1 MPREAVDGGILVSVA
16 SEGDKGRVLL
26 ILRHRWA
33 LMALVVLL
41 GVGVAGSA
49 LALRGH
55 RTVPASAPAARTR
68 EAVAPAAD
76 PLPAPRPRSVEP
88 RAGVQP
94 ASSDP
99 SVGAPESEPAA
110 PPEKLP
116 QPVSDA
122 EIRRELKQS
131 GLVAGSRGSLTPSGL
146 AVAPFDAPSA
156 VQQVIEAGD
165 KIAKLPYRYGG
176 GHATFVDTA
185 YDCSG
190 SLSYALAAAGLVGST
205 MDSTGFSRWGDAG
218 PGRWIT
224 IYANA
229 GHAWMTVAGVRFDT
243 SGHGVGGSRW
253 TGASRSTAGFVQR
266 HPPGL

>member
-1 MPREAVDGGILVSVA
+1 MASGGDT
-16 SEGDKGRVLL
+16 GKVLT

-33 LMALVVLL
+33 LLALVVLL
-41 GVGVAGSA
+41 GAGVAGSA

-55 RTVPASAPAARTR
+55 RTAPATAPATRAAAAVVPASTS
-68 EAVAPAAD
+68 AAD

-88 RAGVQP
+88 QAGVQP
-94 ASSDP
+94 AASDAAER
-99 SVGAPESEPAA
+99 SPESEPAA

-122 EIRRELKQS
+122 EIRRELKAS
-131 GLVAGSRGSLTPSGL
+131 GLTAGSRATITADGL
-146 AVAPFDAPSA
+146 AVAPIDAPGP

-165 KIAKLPYRYGG
+165 KIAKLPYRFGG

-190 SLSYALAAAGLVGST
+190 SLSYALAAAGLVGAT
-205 MDSTGFSRWGDAG
+205 MDSTTLSRWGDAG

-224 IYANA
+224 VYSNP
-229 GHAWMTVAGVRFDT
+229 GHTFMMIAGVRFDT
-243 SGHGVGGSRW
+243 SSRGVGGSRW
-253 TGASRSTAGFVQR
+253 TAAGRSTAGFVAR

>member
-1 MPREAVDGGILVSVA
+1 VTS
-16 SEGDKGRVLL
+16 

-33 LMALVVLL
+33 LLALVLLL
-41 GVGVAGSA
+41 GVGVTGSA

-55 RTVPASAPAARTR
+55 RTPARASTAVAHTEASISPAPAA
-68 EAVAPAAD
+68 A
-76 PLPAPRPRSVEP
+76 PLPAPHPRSVEP
-88 RAGVQP
+88 QAGVQP

-99 SVGAPESEPAA
+99 AQNAPESEPAL

-131 GLVAGSRGSLTPSGL
+131 GLVAGSRGSLTPDGL
-146 AVAPFDAPSA
+146 AVAPLDAPAS

-165 KIAKLPYRYGG
+165 KIAKLPYRFGG

-190 SLSYALAAAGLVGST
+190 SVSFALAAAGLIGAP
-205 MDSTGFSRWGDAG
+205 MDSTSFSHWGDAG

-224 IYANA
+224 IYANG

-243 SGHGVGGSRW
+243 SGHGIGGSRW

>member
-1 MPREAVDGGILVSVA
+1 MA
-16 SEGDKGRVLL
+16 STDDTGKVTS

-33 LMALVVLL
+33 LLALVLLL
-41 GVGVAGSA
+41 GVGVTGSA

-55 RTVPASAPAARTR
+55 AARAQATR
-68 EAVAPAAD
+68 TAAHTEAAVAPSAA
-76 PLPAPRPRSVEP
+76 LPARHPRAVEP
-88 RAGVQP
+88 QAGVEP
-94 ASSDP
+94 ASGDP
-99 SVGAPESEPAA
+99 AQNAPESEPAL

-131 GLVAGSRGSLTPSGL
+131 GLVAGSRGSLTPDGL
-146 AVAPFDAPSA
+146 AVAPFDAPSS
-156 VQQVIEAGD
+156 VQQVIQAGD
-165 KIAKLPYRYGG
+165 RIAKLPYRFGG

-190 SLSYALAAAGLVGST
+190 SVSYALAAAGLVGSP
-205 MDSTGFSRWGDAG
+205 MDSTALSRWGDAG
-218 PGRWIT
+218 PGHWIT
-224 IYANA
+224 VYANA

>member
-1 MPREAVDGGILVSVA
+1 MA
-16 SEGDKGRVLL
+16 SEGDTGRVLP

-33 LMALVVLL
+33 LLALVLLL
-41 GVGVAGSA
+41 GVGVTGSA
-49 LALRGH
+49 LALRGN
-55 RTVPASAPAARTR
+55 RTARANVPPTRAAAATVSAPAA
-68 EAVAPAAD
+68 AAD

-88 RAGVQP
+88 QAGVQP
-94 ASSDP
+94 ASSDTAEK
-99 SVGAPESEPAA
+99 SPESEPAA

-131 GLVAGSRGSLTPSGL
+131 GLTAGARARVNADGL
-146 AVAPFDAPSA
+146 AVAPADAPA
-156 VQQVIEAGD
+156 PVQQVIEAGN
-165 KIAKLPYRYGG
+165 KIAKLPYRFGG

-190 SLSYALAAAGLVGST
+190 SLSYALAAARLVGAT
-205 MDSTGFSRWGDAG
+205 MDSTTLSRWGDAG

-224 IYANA
+224 VYSNP
-229 GHAWMTVAGVRFDT
+229 GHTFMIIAGVRFDT
-243 SGHGVGGSRW
+243 SSRGVGGSRW
-253 TGASRSTAGFVQR
+253 TNASRSTAGFVAR